1 MKFLVLVSMIGVAC
15 AARLENTYIPPSS
28 ASGAGGYNL
37 QAPKQA
43 FASNIQNQYQAPGN
57 NFQQQ
62 QQQQQVNRPGLNQGT
77 FTSQSAGKGFQ
88 SVSAGSY
95 SSNQGSYN
103 QQPQQQQQQ
112 NYNQQ
117 QSSQQSY
124 NNNAQQGSYQAPAQ
138 QNYNQQ
144 QSYNNG
150 PSTTPIP
157 ILKCK

>member
-15 AARLENTYIPPSS
+15 AARLENTYIPPNS
-28 ASGAGGYNL
+28 ASSAGGYNL

-62 QQQQQVNRPGLNQGT
+62 QVNRQGLNQGT
-77 FTSQSAGKGFQ
+77 FTSQSSGKGFQ
-88 SVSAGSY
+88 SVQAGSF
-95 SSNQGSYN
+95 SSNQGSY
-103 QQPQQQQQQ
+103 QQPQTQ
-112 NYNQQ
+112 NYNQ

-124 NNNAQQGSYQAPAQ
+124 NNNAQQGSYQA
-138 QNYNQQ
+138 NQ

-157 ILKCK
+157 ILKCKYN